1 MPVAL
6 RLKGLP
12 TTNDPAYYAKTK
24 TKFYDIVLQMN
35 IAIKPEKKAMFDKFS

>member
-24 TKFYDIVLQMN
+24 IYDIVLQMN
-35 IAIKPEKKAMFDKFS
+35 IAIKPEKGHV